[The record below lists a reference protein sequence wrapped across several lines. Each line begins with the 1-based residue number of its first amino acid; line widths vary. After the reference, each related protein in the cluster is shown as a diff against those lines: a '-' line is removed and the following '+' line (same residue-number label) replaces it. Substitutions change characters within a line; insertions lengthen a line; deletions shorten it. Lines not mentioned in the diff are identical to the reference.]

1 MIYVK
6 AAAVGIVSGL
16 LLAVVWVL
24 GALWLP
30 IYWQMLLSYVR
41 NEGGGVGGSVIS
53 SDSALFVALVGFT
66 AGFYLTVRRARRRP
80 MLPS

>member
-6 AAAVGIVSGL
+6 AAAVGLVSGL

-41 NEGGGVGGSVIS
+41 NEGGGVGGSVVS
-53 SDSALFVALVGFT
+53 SESALFVALVGCT
-66 AGFYLTVRRARRRP
+66 PVFYLNIRRARRRP
-80 MLPS
+80 LLPS